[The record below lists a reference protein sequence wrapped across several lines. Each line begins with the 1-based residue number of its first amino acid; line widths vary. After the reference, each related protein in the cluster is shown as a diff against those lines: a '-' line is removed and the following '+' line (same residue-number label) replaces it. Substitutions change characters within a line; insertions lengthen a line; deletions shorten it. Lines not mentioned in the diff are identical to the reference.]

1 VVYKHSSKP
10 VDEYYVAY
18 VKGWEVPDV
27 DELLHMFVNSSIS
40 PNVQKSEIVAME
52 KFLNSYQRKYSKI
65 YIKLV
70 DSIVHSN
77 ELQKAISRFVLN
89 RQKSARILI
98 PSSSLLSNGSNMTTT
113 SNNNYDD
120 DSLLFKLRTIY
131 FKNGLPI
138 YRHNMISII
147 ERTWKSKLNAKK
159 FEGQNGLRVFVNLYE
174 YGHYLTNK
182 NEDVYGYRYTISI
195 NGEDPEFLGLKEPT
209 YDDFGKQTD
218 EEKSAVKFCPCVA
231 YESDRL
237 FIVIEPNIE
246 QKINQI
252 LGDVWSELNG
262 DKLIERIS
270 GKFKLRR
277 GYFNPNIKELVRMS
291 LTWLVDG
298 SNPNPVFFKRP
309 TVSDLMPYLRQHN
322 MTVYDGIPLISKKIE
337 KIVSL
342 NSTENIRQELKVALM
357 NAWRKANP
365 ELKEDLFY
373 ITFDNKPFNFVSS
386 ISSLSKSVNLV
397 KRETANS
404 EDKSLELNYYVGLNE
419 KVFDASEINE
429 PTHNLIS
436 KEIKSVIPN
445 AKFENDIETSK
456 GNDSSDTKNTNSNK
470 FKNNLAILLV
480 SVTGLLAII
489 IIISIIIA
497 TLIRRYIFR
506 NFSCFFFRIEN
517 FYMLSS
523 FDRKI
528 TTYEPREASSSCS
541 TKSRSIN

>member
-1 VVYKHSSKP
+1 
-10 VDEYYVAY
+10 
-18 VKGWEVPDV
+18 
-27 DELLHMFVNSSIS
+27 
-40 PNVQKSEIVAME
+40 ME

-70 DSIVHSN
+70 DSFVHSN
-77 ELQKAISRFVLN
+77 ELQKAISRFILN

-98 PSSSLLSNGSNMTTT
+98 PSSSLLSNGSNITAT

-138 YRHNMISII
+138 YRHDMINII
-147 ERTWKSKLNAKK
+147 ERAWKSKLNVKK

-209 YDDFGKQTD
+209 FDDFTKEAN
-218 EEKSAVKFCPCVA
+218 EENSVVKFCPCVA

-237 FIVIEPNIE
+237 FIVIEPKLE

-252 LGDVWSELNG
+252 LGDIWSELNG

-277 GYFNPNIKELVRMS
+277 GYFNPNMKELARMS

-309 TVSDLMPYLRQHN
+309 TVSDLMPYLRQQN
-322 MTVYDGIPLISKKIE
+322 VTVYDGIPLISKKIE

-342 NSTENIRQELKVALM
+342 NSTDNIGQELKVALM

-373 ITFDNKPFNFVSS
+373 ITFDNKPFNF
-386 ISSLSKSVNLV
+386 ISTIPSLSKPVNV
-397 KRETANS
+397 IKRELSS
-404 EDKSLELNYYVGLNE
+404 ESSDQSLELNYYIGLNE

-429 PTHNLIS
+429 PSYNLIS
-436 KEIKSVIPN
+436 REIKSIIPD
-445 AKFENDIETSK
+445 AKFENDVETSK
-456 GNDSSDTKNTNSNK
+456 ENDSNDKINTNPNK

-480 SVTGLLAII
+480 SITGLLAII
-489 IIISIIIA
+489 IIVSIIIA
-497 TLIRRYIFR
+497 TVIRRYVL
-506 NFSCFFFRIEN
+506 NF
-517 FYMLSS
+517 
-523 FDRKI
+523 
-528 TTYEPREASSSCS
+528 
-541 TKSRSIN
+541 